1 MDLPV
6 RLLYKKPTK
15 AILFLEANM
24 EFVDHLFGFLLV
36 PIGRML
42 KLTGSSNLGAIANV
56 YSSVEKFQSGNMVVA
71 KELLT
76 NPQIPPTY
84 RIATDHSGYRHS
96 QTPRYYVK
104 DDSAQATFVKGG
116 VEYIVTNDLEIFP
129 APAST
134 TKTLELLRKMKL
146 ENIRDLGIAEIA
158 VTPARVQELLRRSL
172 VSNTV
177 LTDIFLGDLKDASSG
192 ESL

>member
-15 AILFLEANM
+15 AILFLEANK

-84 RIATDHSGYRHS
+84 RIAHSSYRYS
-96 QTPRYYVK
+96 ETPSYYVK

-134 TKTLELLRKMKL
+134 TKTLELLRTMKL
-146 ENIRDLGIAEIA
+146 ENIRDLGIVEIA

-177 LTDIFLGDLKDASSG
+177 LTDIFLADLKDASSG